1 MHPGTAQ
8 RAILLSVA
16 GFLPLLASQLSAQS
30 VAGTLEPYTSCRFS
44 DGLQIVQVDTLPSD
58 VHSRPVETDSGSHQ
72 VELDAGV
79 RVMFAYPD
87 TDFYANVKTE
97 LLPSANYSQLKQ
109 IVLDG
114 LQHLAPGN
122 TINVSLK
129 SPINGLEAHGLD
141 RNKLDGGVLG
151 VYLFFDNTAHVVTT
165 IYFLNQEPQSRK
177 FQTLDEYR
185 LLRDRFLDSYSS
197 CIQKNQQSRQ

>member
-1 MHPGTAQ
+1 
-8 RAILLSVA
+8 
-16 GFLPLLASQLSAQS
+16 
-30 VAGTLEPYTSCRFS
+30 
-44 DGLQIVQVDTLPSD
+44 
-58 VHSRPVETDSGSHQ
+58 
-72 VELDAGV
+72 
-79 RVMFAYPD
+79 MFAYPD

-109 IVLDG
+109 ILLDG

-122 TINVSLK
+122 TINVALK

-177 FQTLDEYR
+177 FQTLDEYHQ
-185 LLRDRFLDSYSS
+185 LRDRFLDSYSS